1 MEASAFN
8 VLELLVALLVVAIM
22 FAPNVILVTN
32 LILSPMNAQ
41 SVLILARPVY
51 LPLLRTMLA
60 NVQLAPSL
68 TPVRPTQMENAL
80 LALSLIA
87 FNALQM
93 PFLLVLSVQLAIK
106 LIIITALLLKDN
118 ACLSAQTQPA
128 LHA

>member
-68 TPVRPTQMENAL
+68 TPVHPTQMENAL